1 MSSRKPGR
9 TGTSPRKRPPRR
21 DQPWREKP
29 RRSPL
34 LVWGGVAVLVVAVV
48 AGIAIQS
55 SRSVDSNAVVAPQHS
70 LGPGGGE
77 QLGSPSAPVL
87 LEEYG
92 DFQCPACAALEAR
105 LGPTIKRLAE
115 DGKIRFVFHQFAF
128 IGPESQRAASAS
140 TCAGDQGKFWPY
152 HDLLYA
158 EQAPE
163 NSGALTTDRLLELGR
178 RVGLTDDR
186 FTSCVRDDRYVP
198 WVRQVTDEGSR
209 RGVNGTPALFLNDKE
224 LPLDQIQTPQDLER
238 VVNRAA
244 SG

>member
-1 MSSRKPGR
+1 MSSRRPGR
-9 TGTSPRKRPPRR
+9 TGSNPGKRPPRR
-21 DQPWREKP
+21 AQPWREKP

-34 LVWGGVAVLVVAVV
+34 LVWGGVAVLVVAVA

-55 SRSVDSNAVVAPQHS
+55 SRSVNSNQVIVPQHA

-77 QLGSPSAPVL
+77 LLGSASAPVL

-92 DFQCPACAALEAR
+92 DFQCPTCAALEAVQ
-105 LGPTIKRLAE
+105 GPTIKRLAQE
-115 DGKIRFVFHQFAF
+115 GKLRFVFHDFAF

-140 TCAGDQGKFWPY
+140 ECAGDQGKFWPY

-163 NSGALTTDRLLELGR
+163 NSGALTTDRLLDLGR
-178 RVGLTDDR
+178 RVGLTNEQ
-186 FTSCVRDDRYVP
+186 FTSCVRGDRYVP

-209 RGVNGTPALFLNDKE
+209 RGVNGTPTLFLNGNE
-224 LPLDQIQTPQDLER
+224 LPLNQIQTPNDLER
-238 VVNRAA
+238 VVSKAA
-244 SG
+244 GG

>member
-9 TGTSPRKRPPRR
+9 TATTRKRPSRR
-21 DQPWREKP
+21 AQPWRAKP
-29 RRSPL
+29 RRSPW
-34 LVWGGVAVLVVAVV
+34 LVWGGVAVLVVAVA

-55 SRSVDSNAVVAPQHS
+55 SRSVDTSAVVVPQHA
-70 LGPGGGE
+70 LAQGGGE
-77 QLGSPSAPVL
+77 QLGNPSAPVL

-105 LGPTIKRLAE
+105 LGPTIKRLAQ
-115 DGKIRFVFHQFAF
+115 DGKIRFVFHPFAF
-128 IGPESQRAASAS
+128 IGPESLRAAGAAE
-140 TCAGDQGKFWPY
+140 CAGDQGKFWPY

-163 NSGALTTDRLLELGR
+163 NSGALTTDRLLQLGG

-186 FTSCVRDDRYVP
+186 FASCVRDDRYVP

-209 RGVNGTPALFLNDKE
+209 RGVNGTPTLFLNGKE
-224 LPLDQIQTPQDLER
+224 LPLDQVQTPQDLER
-238 VVNRAA
+238 VVTRAA
-244 SG
+244 GG